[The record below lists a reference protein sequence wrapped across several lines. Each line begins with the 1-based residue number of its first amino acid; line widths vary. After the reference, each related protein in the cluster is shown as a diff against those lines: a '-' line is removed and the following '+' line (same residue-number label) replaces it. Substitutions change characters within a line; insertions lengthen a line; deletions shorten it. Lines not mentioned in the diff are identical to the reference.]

1 MMMIVILDK
10 TLRVLVVFVKFKIE
24 EIEDYE
30 LVAPIL
36 IDRIDEVKHTLPAL
50 LTSATEKY
58 AYRDA
63 AELKAAFRSATKD
76 TISGSLFPITYYRY
90 VYKVF
95 RAVGFVE
102 NQSEFNSL
110 LNEYKELA
118 QYIKEN
124 KNEIY

>member
-1 MMMIVILDK
+1 MMIVILDK

-24 EIEDYE
+24 ELEDYK

-63 AELKAAFRSATKD
+63 AELKVAFRKASED
-76 TISGSLFPITYYRY
+76 TISGSLLLHVYYRY

-95 RAVGFVE
+95 RAVGYVE
-102 NQSEFNSL
+102 SVSEFNSL
-110 LNEYKELA
+110 LDEYKELA